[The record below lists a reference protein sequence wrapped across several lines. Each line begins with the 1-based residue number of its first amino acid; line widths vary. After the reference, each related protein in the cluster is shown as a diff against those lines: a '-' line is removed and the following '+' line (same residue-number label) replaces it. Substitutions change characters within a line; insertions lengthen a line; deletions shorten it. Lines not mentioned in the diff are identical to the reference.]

1 MHALAVSCVAQISL
15 VFGMAGLFWPEKLL
29 PIFDVLMFPWISTHR
44 TVRLNS
50 IAALMLA
57 VLLLAGLALRS
68 V

>member
-1 MHALAVSCVAQISL
+1 MHALAVSCVAQNSL
-15 VFGMAGLFWPEKLL
+15 MFGIAGLFWPEKLL

>member
-1 MHALAVSCVAQISL
+1 MHALAVSFVAQISL
-15 VFGMAGLFWPEKLL
+15 AFGMAGLFWPEKLL
-29 PIFDVLMFPWISTHR
+29 PIFDVLMFPWVSTHR
-44 TVRLNS
+44 TVRFNS